1 MGGQTRQS
9 RAASVCFADGF
20 PCGGGL
26 FGVRQPHRYGRAYA
40 RFTLDAQAVGIA
52 EAVLQPAVNIPDAH
66 MAVFG
71 GGLLGAG
78 LLQGFGGLRRGH
90 AHTVIAQEDQHIA
103 VCSVPL
109 DPQGHLTGAA
119 LRLNA
124 VEDGV
129 LDQRLQRK
137 AGDQAAVGK
146 VFVLDI
152 ADIKGDRAAVAVLLD
167 REIVVEQA
175 AQAAHCPWKRFSAG
189 GRAP

>member
-71 GGLLGAG
+71 GGLLEQHRNFVPQRT
-78 LLQGFGGLRRGH
+78 LRVGFYAYTGYHVMDKDGQRG
-90 AHTVIAQEDQHIA
+90 T
-103 VCSVPL
+103 
-109 DPQGHLTGAA
+109 AA
-119 LRLNA
+119 
-124 VEDGV
+124 
-129 LDQRLQRK
+129 
-137 AGDQAAVGK
+137 
-146 VFVLDI
+146 
-152 ADIKGDRAAVAVLLD
+152 DRPV
-167 REIVVEQA
+167 
-175 AQAAHCPWKRFSAG
+175 
-189 GRAP
+189 

>member
-78 LLQGFGGLRRGH
+78 LLQGFGGLRMFISQYSAEYGLIM
-90 AHTVIAQEDQHIA
+90 AASVIALIPVLIVFLSLQKYF
-103 VCSVPL
+103 V
-109 DPQGHLTGAA
+109 QGVASSGL
-119 LRLNA
+119 
-124 VEDGV
+124 
-129 LDQRLQRK
+129 
-137 AGDQAAVGK
+137 
-146 VFVLDI
+146 
-152 ADIKGDRAAVAVLLD
+152 KG
-167 REIVVEQA
+167 
-175 AQAAHCPWKRFSAG
+175 
-189 GRAP
+189 